1 MYGATGRRYMRTAKF
16 VISLDFELHWGV
28 FDAYG
33 DNYNQRIMGSRLAIP
48 KILELFKRYDINAT
62 WATVGLLF
70 NESIDDYKKYK
81 PKLTPSYIDK
91 NLNPYNIS
99 LGDNER
105 LDKRHYAPSLIQQ
118 IRECAGQELGSHSYS
133 HYYCQS
139 EGQTK
144 EEFSSDIKSAVAIA
158 QDKLG
163 LKMKSFVFP
172 KNMVNKEYLQVL
184 KQNSFSI
191 YRESRPPKFKYN
203 SLEKIFRFLD
213 SYFKLSRYEIDEVI
227 NNDGIKS
234 INGSRFLR
242 PYKTWFLNYLMLRRI
257 ENEMSFAAKNGS
269 IYHLWW
275 HPHNFGK
282 NLDENLNNLEKIL
295 STYALL
301 REKYDMR
308 SVCMADL

>member
-1 MYGATGRRYMRTAKF
+1 MQTAKF
-16 VISLDFELHWGV
+16 VLSLDFELHWGV
-28 FDAYG
+28 FDTYG
-33 DNYNQRIMGSRLAIP
+33 DNYDERILGARVAIP

-81 PKLTPSYIDK
+81 PKLIPSYNDQ
-91 NLNPYNIS
+91 NLNAYNIP
-99 LGDNER
+99 LGVNEHC
-105 LDKRHYAPSLIQQ
+105 DKRHYSFSLIQQ

-139 EGQTK
+139 EGQTI
-144 EEFSSDIKSAVAIA
+144 EEFADDIRSAVGIA

-172 KNMVNKEYLQVL
+172 KNMVNKEYLEVL

-191 YRESRPPKFKYN
+191 YRESPARKFKHN
-203 SLEKIFRFLD
+203 FLEKIFRFLN
-213 SYFKLSRYEIDEVI
+213 SYFRLSKYEIDEVI
-227 NNDGIKS
+227 DHDGIKS

-242 PYKTWFLNYLMLRRI
+242 PYKSRILNHLMLKRI
-257 ENEMSFAAKNGS
+257 EGEMSFVAKKGS

-282 NLDENLNNLEKIL
+282 NLDENLNNLERIL
-295 STYALL
+295 TTYSALN
-301 REKYDMR
+301 EKYGMR
-308 SVCMADL
+308 SVRMADL